1 MVLTRLLS
9 GEWEVGVEA
18 VSFVFELVNVSF
30 EALLT
35 AQGLPW
41 R

>member
-9 GEWEVGVEA
+9 REWEVGVEA